1 LPTSRAALSDESE
14 VKEVTAMT
22 SWILLVGRVLFGGFF
37 LLSGINHLTR
47 VGMYASYAGGHGV
60 PSPALATVVTGVL
73 LVLGGASV
81 LLGFAPRVGLA
92 LIILFLVPVS
102 FVMHGFWN
110 IADPQA
116 QAGEMV
122 NFMKN
127 MALAGAALGWM
138 AVPVPWPLAI
148 DVWMRRRTTSS
159 SRPPRMDRPAHQT

>member
-1 LPTSRAALSDESE
+1 
-14 VKEVTAMT
+14 MT

-47 VGMYASYAGGHGV
+47 VGMFASYAGSHGV
-60 PSPALATVVTGVL
+60 PNPELATVLTGVL

-92 LIILFLVPVS
+92 LLILFLVPVS

-116 QAGEMV
+116 QAAEMV

-148 DVWMRRRTTSS
+148 DVLMRRRTTSS